1 MAHGPP
7 KWNSAPSP
15 MNGPQTGPVGRR
27 HFLLQGGAGLGGLAL
42 SYLMQRETLLA
53 SESPAGP
60 LAPKSPHL
68 AAKAKSCIF
77 LFMGG
82 GPGHMDTFDPKPDLT
97 RHHGTV
103 ASGGPDQ
110 PEDAKLL
117 YIGSPFRFSK
127 RGKSGIEVSEL
138 FPHLGE
144 WVDEMSV
151 VRSLYTDSDN
161 HTAGSLLM
169 NLGRPMPGSPSLGS
183 WMVYGLGTENQDL
196 PAFVILPDY
205 RFIHGPQNWSNG
217 YLPAIYQG
225 TLLNLVGPPIVDLK
239 PPEGVTRP
247 QQAANLRLIN
257 KWNRDHLRSNPVKDD
272 LQARIR
278 NYELAFRMQTSVPE
292 ALDLEQEPESIRELY
307 GLNNAVTEP
316 MGRKCLMARRMVERG
331 VRFIQVFNSSWDSHF
346 DLTKEH
352 SRRGL
357 ETDRPIAG
365 LLQDLKQRG
374 LLDETLVVWG
384 GEFGRTPA
392 SGRGLVKETMGREHN
407 KEAMAMWFAGGGVKR
422 GTVVGAT
429 DEMGRRAVENRYHI
443 HDLHATILHLMGLD
457 DMRLTYYH
465 GGRFKRLT
473 DLGGHLIKEMIA

>member
-1 MAHGPP
+1 MD
-7 KWNSAPSP
+7 
-15 MNGPQTGPVGRR
+15 T
-27 HFLLQGGAGLGGLAL
+27 F
-42 SYLMQRETLLA
+42 
-53 SESPAGP
+53 
-60 LAPKSPHL
+60 APKSD
-68 AAKAKSCIF
+68 F
-77 LFMGG
+77 
-82 GPGHMDTFDPKPDLT
+82 T

-183 WMVYGLGTENQDL
+183 WMVYGLGTENQNL

-239 PPEGVTRP
+239 PPEGVTRGR
-247 QQAANLRLIN
+247 QAANLRLIN

-292 ALDLEQEPESIRELY
+292 ALDLEKEPESIRELY

-384 GEFGRTPA
+384 GEFGRTPMGEKRD
-392 SGRGLVKETMGREHN
+392 SIGRNHHTD
-407 KEAMAMWFAGGGVKR
+407 AYTMWFAGGGIRPGQTIGK
-422 GTVVGAT
+422 T
-429 DEMGRRAVENRYHI
+429 DDLGFSPGEDPVHV
-443 HDLHATILHLMGLD
+443 HDIHATILPPLGPEHT
-457 DMRLTYYH
+457 RLTFRFQ
-465 GGRFKRLT
+465 GREFRLT
-473 DLGGHLIKEMIA
+473 DVAGNVVHQVLA